1 MPFKSAKQKR
11 YMFAN
16 HPQIAKKWI
25 EKYKHGGFVIVKPRG
40 FGRMMPSKRPRTKIY
55 V

>member
-1 MPFKSAKQKR
+1 MTLEER
-11 YMFAN
+11 VME
-16 HPQIAKKWI
+16 H
-25 EKYKHGGFVIVKPRG
+25 EGFVPIIYKDTRG